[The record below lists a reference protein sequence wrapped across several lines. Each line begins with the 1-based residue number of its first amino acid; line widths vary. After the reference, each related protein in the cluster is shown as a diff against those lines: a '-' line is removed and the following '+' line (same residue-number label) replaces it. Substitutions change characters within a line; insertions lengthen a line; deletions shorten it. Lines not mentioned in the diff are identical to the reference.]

1 MTFNEAYLN
10 HGIYIFCLYCI
21 GIVIMAALI
30 IAIVITVIAAWLI
43 VKNYQPQTVL
53 LLAGLALLT
62 ITILFYP
69 ENSILYDKAK
79 STGSNWLDIFS
90 FAKESLTTQIAGIGL
105 IIMAAGGF
113 ASYMDHIKASNAMV
127 NMCIRPLQVIK
138 APYLILAFG
147 YICAQLL
154 HVAISS
160 AAGLAMLL
168 LVTFF
173 PVLVRL
179 GVSKASAAAMIGLC
193 AFMDLGPAVG
203 TANLAAKHAGMESAV
218 YFAHYQMPVACV
230 VMLVVAIVIF
240 FSAKYYDKKE
250 GLVSGEQSVVES
262 EEEGR
267 KVPIFYALLPIL
279 PVVLVLVFSPLVINK
294 IKIDVVTAMILG
306 TVVAFFCE
314 WLTTRD
320 FKACCKGMQLFFK
333 GMGSMFT
340 SIVSLLVCAD
350 IYAQGLQKIGA
361 VDYLLQS
368 VQNAGLGFTSMTLV
382 MTALVGI
389 TAVLTGSGVAA
400 FFSFSGLAPSIAAK
414 FGENA
419 VNMILPM
426 QMMAGMGRSISPVAG
441 IIIAVSKA
449 GECSPFMIVRRTMFP
464 ALAGMVAMLIANYV
478 LI

>member
-1 MTFNEAYLN
+1 MTAF
-10 HGIYIFCLYCI
+10 
-21 GIVIMAALI
+21 I

-53 LLAGLALLT
+53 LFAGLALLT
-62 ITILFYP
+62 VTVLLYP
-69 ENSILYDKAK
+69 ENSILYGKAK
-79 STGSNWLDIFS
+79 STGSTWLDIFS
-90 FAKESLTTQIAGIGL
+90 FAKESLATQIAGIGL

-138 APYLILAFG
+138 APYLILALG

-203 TANLAAKHAGMESAV
+203 TANLAAKHAGMESAI
-218 YFAHYQMPVACV
+218 YFAHYQMPVAVV
-230 VMLVVAIVIF
+230 VMLAVAVVIF
-240 FSAKYYDKKE
+240 FTAKYFDKKDGFAPGME
-250 GLVSGEQSVVES
+250 EVAEA

-267 KVPIFYALLPIL
+267 KVPAIYALLPVL
-279 PVVLVLVFSPLVINK
+279 PVILVLVFSPLAIAS

-306 TVVAFFCE
+306 AVVAFFFE
-314 WLTTRD
+314 LFTTRD
-320 FKACCKGMQLFFK
+320 FRACCKGLQVFFK

-368 VQNAGLGFTSMTLV
+368 VQSAGLGFTSMTLV
-382 MTALVGI
+382 MTALVGV

-400 FFSFSGLAPSIAAK
+400 FFSFSGLAPSVAAK
-414 FGENA
+414 FGESA

-426 QMMAGMGRSISPVAG
+426 QLMAGMGRSISPVAG

-449 GECSPFMIVRRTMFP
+449 GECSPFMIVRRTLLP
-464 ALAGMVAMLIANYV
+464 ALAGIAAMLIANYV

>member
-1 MTFNEAYLN
+1 MIFNEAYLN

-320 FKACCKGMQLFFK
+320 FKACCKGMQVFFK

>member
-1 MTFNEAYLN
+1 MTAF
-10 HGIYIFCLYCI
+10 
-21 GIVIMAALI
+21 I

-62 ITILFYP
+62 ITVLFYP

-79 STGSNWLDIFS
+79 STGSTWLDIFS

-138 APYLILAFG
+138 APYLILALG

-203 TANLAAKHAGMESAV
+203 TANLAAKHAGMESAI
-218 YFAHYQMPVACV
+218 YFAHYQMPVAVV
-230 VMLVVAIVIF
+230 VMLAVAVVIYF
-240 FSAKYYDKKE
+240 TAKYFDKKD
-250 GLVSGEQSVVES
+250 GFISGEQSVAQA

-267 KVPIFYALLPIL
+267 KAPAIYALLPVL
-279 PVVLVLVFSPLVINK
+279 PVALVLVFSPLVIK
-294 IKIDVVTAMILG
+294 SIKIDVVTAMILG
-306 TVVAFFCE
+306 AVVAFFFE
-314 WLTTRD
+314 LVATRD
-320 FKACCKGMQLFFK
+320 FKNCCKGLQVFFK
-333 GMGSMFT
+333 GMGSM
-340 SIVSLLVCAD
+340 
-350 IYAQGLQKIGA
+350 
-361 VDYLLQS
+361 
-368 VQNAGLGFTSMTLV
+368 FTSMTLV
-382 MTALVGI
+382 MTALVGV

-414 FGENA
+414 FGESA

-426 QMMAGMGRSISPVAG
+426 QLMAGMGRSMSPVAG

-449 GECSPFMIVRRTMFP
+449 GECSPFMIVRRTLLP
-464 ALAGMVAMLIANYV
+464 ALAGIAAMLVANYV

>member
-1 MTFNEAYLN
+1 MTAF
-10 HGIYIFCLYCI
+10 
-21 GIVIMAALI
+21 I

-62 ITILFYP
+62 ITVLFYP

-79 STGSNWLDIFS
+79 STGSTWLDIFS

-138 APYLILAFG
+138 APYLILALG

-203 TANLAAKHAGMESAV
+203 TANLAAKHAGMESAI
-218 YFAHYQMPVACV
+218 YFAHYQMPVAVV
-230 VMLVVAIVIF
+230 VMLAVAVVIY
-240 FSAKYYDKKE
+240 FSAKYFDKKD
-250 GLVSGEQSVVES
+250 GFVPGAQSVAQA

-267 KVPIFYALLPIL
+267 KVPVIYALLPVL
-279 PVVLVLVFSPLVINK
+279 PVVLVLVFSPLVIK
-294 IKIDVVTAMILG
+294 SIKIDVVTAMILG
-306 TVVAFFCE
+306 AVVAFFFE
-314 WLTTRD
+314 LVATRD
-320 FKACCKGMQLFFK
+320 FKSCCKGLQVFFK

-382 MTALVGI
+382 MTALVGV

-426 QMMAGMGRSISPVAG
+426 QLMAGMGRSMSPVAG

-449 GECSPFMIVRRTMFP
+449 GECSPFMIVRRTLLP
-464 ALAGMVAMLIANYV
+464 ALAGIAAMLVANYV

>member
-1 MTFNEAYLN
+1 MSAF
-10 HGIYIFCLYCI
+10 
-21 GIVIMAALI
+21 I
-30 IAIVITVIAAWLI
+30 IAIVITVFAAWLI
-43 VKNYQPQTVL
+43 VKNYQPQTAL

-62 ITILFYP
+62 ITVMFYP
-69 ENSILYDKAK
+69 ENSILYEKAK
-79 STGSNWLDIFS
+79 STGSTWLDIFS

-127 NMCIRPLQVIK
+127 NMCIRPLQVLK
-138 APYLILAFG
+138 APYLILALG

-203 TANLAAKHAGMESAV
+203 TANLAAKHAGMESAI
-218 YFAHYQMPVACV
+218 YFAHYQMPVAVV
-230 VMLVVAIVIF
+230 VMLTVAVVIF
-240 FSAKYYDKKE
+240 FTAKYFDKKDGFVA
-250 GLVSGEQSVVES
+250 GLQEVVEA

-267 KVPIFYALLPIL
+267 KVPALYALLPVI
-279 PVVLVLVFSPLVINK
+279 PVVLVLVFSPLVITS

-306 TVVAFFCE
+306 AVIAFIFE
-314 WLTTRD
+314 LITTRD
-320 FKACCKGMQLFFK
+320 FKACCKGLQVFFK

-382 MTALVGI
+382 MTILVGI

-414 FGENA
+414 FGESA

-426 QMMAGMGRSISPVAG
+426 QLMAGMGRSISPVAG

-449 GECSPFMIVRRTMFP
+449 GECSPFMIVRRTLLP
-464 ALAGMVAMLIANYV
+464 ALAGIAAMFVACFILI
-478 LI
+478 

>member
-1 MTFNEAYLN
+1 MIFNEAYLN

-320 FKACCKGMQLFFK
+320 FKACCKGMQVFFK

-350 IYAQGLQKIGA
+350 IYAQGLQKIGS

>member
-1 MTFNEAYLN
+1 MTAF
-10 HGIYIFCLYCI
+10 
-21 GIVIMAALI
+21 I

-53 LLAGLALLT
+53 LFAGLALLT
-62 ITILFYP
+62 VTVLFYP
-69 ENSILYDKAK
+69 ENSILYGKAK
-79 STGSNWLDIFS
+79 STGSTWLDIFS

-138 APYLILAFG
+138 APYLILALG

-203 TANLAAKHAGMESAV
+203 TANLAAKHAGMESAI
-218 YFAHYQMPVACV
+218 YFAHYQMPVAVV
-230 VMLVVAIVIF
+230 VMLAVAVVIF
-240 FSAKYYDKKE
+240 FTAKYFDKKDGFVPGTE
-250 GLVSGEQSVVES
+250 EVAEA

-267 KVPIFYALLPIL
+267 KVPAIYALLPVL
-279 PVVLVLVFSPLVINK
+279 PVLLVLVFSPLAIAS

-306 TVVAFFCE
+306 AVVAFFFE
-314 WLTTRD
+314 LFTTRD
-320 FKACCKGMQLFFK
+320 FRACCKGLQVFFK

-368 VQNAGLGFTSMTLV
+368 VQSAGLGFTSMTLV
-382 MTALVGI
+382 MTALVGV

-426 QMMAGMGRSISPVAG
+426 QLMAGMGRSISPVAG

-449 GECSPFMIVRRTMFP
+449 GECSPFMIVRRTLLP
-464 ALAGMVAMLIANYV
+464 ALAGIAAMLIANYV

>member
-1 MTFNEAYLN
+1 MTAF
-10 HGIYIFCLYCI
+10 
-21 GIVIMAALI
+21 I

-62 ITILFYP
+62 ITVLFYP

-79 STGSNWLDIFS
+79 STGSTWLDIFS

-138 APYLILAFG
+138 APYLILALG

-203 TANLAAKHAGMESAV
+203 TANLAAKHAGMESAI
-218 YFAHYQMPVACV
+218 YFAHYQMPVAVV
-230 VMLVVAIVIF
+230 VMLAVAVVIYF
-240 FSAKYYDKKE
+240 TAKYFDKKD
-250 GLVSGEQSVVES
+250 GFISGEQSVAQA

-267 KVPIFYALLPIL
+267 KAPAIYALLPVL
-279 PVVLVLVFSPLVINK
+279 PVALVLVFSPLVIK
-294 IKIDVVTAMILG
+294 SIKIDVVTAMILG
-306 TVVAFFCE
+306 AVVAFFFE
-314 WLTTRD
+314 LVATRD
-320 FKACCKGMQLFFK
+320 FKNCCKGLQVFFK

-382 MTALVGI
+382 MTALVGV

-400 FFSFSGLAPSIAAK
+400 FSLSPAWLPPLRQNLVRALSI
-414 FGENA
+414 
-419 VNMILPM
+419 
-426 QMMAGMGRSISPVAG
+426 
-441 IIIAVSKA
+441 
-449 GECSPFMIVRRTMFP
+449 
-464 ALAGMVAMLIANYV
+464 
-478 LI
+478 

>member
-1 MTFNEAYLN
+1 MTAF
-10 HGIYIFCLYCI
+10 
-21 GIVIMAALI
+21 I

-53 LLAGLALLT
+53 LFAGLALLT
-62 ITILFYP
+62 VTVLFYP
-69 ENSILYDKAK
+69 ENSILYGKAK
-79 STGSNWLDIFS
+79 STGSTWLDIFS

-138 APYLILAFG
+138 APYLILALG

-203 TANLAAKHAGMESAV
+203 TANLAAKHAGMESAI
-218 YFAHYQMPVACV
+218 YFAHYQMPVAVV
-230 VMLVVAIVIF
+230 VMLAVAVVIF
-240 FSAKYYDKKE
+240 FTAKYFDKKDGFVPGTE
-250 GLVSGEQSVVES
+250 EVAEA

-267 KVPIFYALLPIL
+267 KVPAIYALLPVL
-279 PVVLVLVFSPLVINK
+279 PVILVLVFSPLAIAS

-306 TVVAFFCE
+306 AVVAFFFE
-314 WLTTRD
+314 LFTTRD
-320 FKACCKGMQLFFK
+320 FRACCKGLQVFFK

-368 VQNAGLGFTSMTLV
+368 VQSAGLGFTSMTLV
-382 MTALVGI
+382 MTALVGV

-426 QMMAGMGRSISPVAG
+426 QLMAGMGRSISPVAG

-449 GECSPFMIVRRTMFP
+449 GECSPFMIVRRTLLP
-464 ALAGMVAMLIANYV
+464 ALAGIAAMLIANYV

>member
-267 KVPIFYALLPIL
+267 KVPTFYALLPIL

-320 FKACCKGMQLFFK
+320 FKACCKGMQVFFK

-449 GECSPFMIVRRTMFP
+449 GECSPFMIVRRTIFP

>member
-1 MTFNEAYLN
+1 MTAF
-10 HGIYIFCLYCI
+10 
-21 GIVIMAALI
+21 I

-62 ITILFYP
+62 ITVLFYP

-79 STGSNWLDIFS
+79 STGSTWLDIFS

-138 APYLILAFG
+138 APYLILALG

-203 TANLAAKHAGMESAV
+203 TANLAAKHAGMESAI
-218 YFAHYQMPVACV
+218 YFAHYQMPVAVV
-230 VMLVVAIVIF
+230 VMLAVAVVIYF
-240 FSAKYYDKKE
+240 TAKYFDKKD
-250 GLVSGEQSVVES
+250 GFISGEQSVAQA

-267 KVPIFYALLPIL
+267 KAPAIYALLPVL
-279 PVVLVLVFSPLVINK
+279 PVALVLVFSPLVIK
-294 IKIDVVTAMILG
+294 SIKIDVVTAMILG
-306 TVVAFFCE
+306 AVVAFFFE
-314 WLTTRD
+314 LVATRD
-320 FKACCKGMQLFFK
+320 FKNCCKGLQVFFK

-382 MTALVGI
+382 MTALVGV

-414 FGENA
+414 FGEIA

-426 QMMAGMGRSISPVAG
+426 QLMAGMGRSMSPVAG

-449 GECSPFMIVRRTMFP
+449 GECSPFMIVRRTLLP
-464 ALAGMVAMLIANYV
+464 ALSGIAAMLVANYV

>member
-1 MTFNEAYLN
+1 MTAF
-10 HGIYIFCLYCI
+10 
-21 GIVIMAALI
+21 I

-62 ITILFYP
+62 ITVLFYP

-79 STGSNWLDIFS
+79 STGSTWLDIFS

-138 APYLILAFG
+138 APYLILALG

-203 TANLAAKHAGMESAV
+203 TANLAAKHAGMESAI
-218 YFAHYQMPVACV
+218 YFAHYQMPVAVV
-230 VMLVVAIVIF
+230 VMLAVAVVIY
-240 FSAKYYDKKE
+240 FSAKYFDKKD
-250 GLVSGEQSVVES
+250 GFVPGAQSVAQA

-267 KVPIFYALLPIL
+267 KVPVIYALLPVL
-279 PVVLVLVFSPLVINK
+279 PVVLVLVFSPLVIK
-294 IKIDVVTAMILG
+294 SIKIDVVTAMILG
-306 TVVAFFCE
+306 AVVAFFFE
-314 WLTTRD
+314 LVATRD
-320 FKACCKGMQLFFK
+320 FKSCCKGLQVFFK

-361 VDYLLQS
+361 VDYLLKS

-382 MTALVGI
+382 MTALVGV

-426 QMMAGMGRSISPVAG
+426 QLMAGMGRSMSPVAG

-449 GECSPFMIVRRTMFP
+449 GECSPFMIVRRTLLP
-464 ALAGMVAMLIANYV
+464 ALAGIAAMLVANYV

>member
-1 MTFNEAYLN
+1 MTAF
-10 HGIYIFCLYCI
+10 
-21 GIVIMAALI
+21 I
-30 IAIVITVIAAWLI
+30 IAIVITLIAAWLI

-53 LLAGLALLT
+53 LFAGLALLT
-62 ITILFYP
+62 VTVLFYP
-69 ENSILYDKAK
+69 ESSILYGKAK
-79 STGSNWLDIFS
+79 STGSTWLDIFS

-138 APYLILAFG
+138 APYLILALG

-203 TANLAAKHAGMESAV
+203 TANLAAKHAGMESAI
-218 YFAHYQMPVACV
+218 YFAHYQMPVAVV
-230 VMLVVAIVIF
+230 VMLAVAVVIF
-240 FSAKYYDKKE
+240 FTAKYFDKKD
-250 GLVSGEQSVVES
+250 GVVPGTEEVAEA

-267 KVPIFYALLPIL
+267 KVPAIYALLPVL
-279 PVVLVLVFSPLVINK
+279 PVILVLVFSPLAIAS

-306 TVVAFFCE
+306 AVVAFFFE
-314 WLTTRD
+314 LFTSRD
-320 FKACCKGMQLFFK
+320 FRACCKGLQVFFK

-368 VQNAGLGFTSMTLV
+368 VQSAGLGFTSMTLV
-382 MTALVGI
+382 MTALVGV

-400 FFSFSGLAPSIAAK
+400 FFSFSGLAPSIAEK
-414 FGENA
+414 FGESA

-426 QMMAGMGRSISPVAG
+426 QLMAGMGRSISPVAG

-449 GECSPFMIVRRTMFP
+449 GECSPFMIVRRTLIP
-464 ALAGMVAMLIANYV
+464 ALAGIAAMLIANYV

>member
-1 MTFNEAYLN
+1 MTAF
-10 HGIYIFCLYCI
+10 
-21 GIVIMAALI
+21 I

-62 ITILFYP
+62 ITVLFYP

-79 STGSNWLDIFS
+79 STGSTWLDIFS

-138 APYLILAFG
+138 APYLILALG

-193 AFMDLGPAVG
+193 AFMDLGPAVM
-203 TANLAAKHAGMESAV
+203 LAVAV
-218 YFAHYQMPVACV
+218 VIYFT
-230 VMLVVAIVIF
+230 
-240 FSAKYYDKKE
+240 AKYFDKKD
-250 GLVSGEQSVVES
+250 GFISGEQSVAQA

-267 KVPIFYALLPIL
+267 KAPAIYALLPVL
-279 PVVLVLVFSPLVINK
+279 PVALVLVFSPLVIK
-294 IKIDVVTAMILG
+294 SIKIDVVTAMILG
-306 TVVAFFCE
+306 AVVAFFFE
-314 WLTTRD
+314 LVATRD
-320 FKACCKGMQLFFK
+320 FKNCCKGLQVFFK
-333 GMGSMFT
+333 GMCSMFT

-382 MTALVGI
+382 MTALVGV

-414 FGENA
+414 FGESA

-426 QMMAGMGRSISPVAG
+426 QLMAGMGRSMSPVAG

-449 GECSPFMIVRRTMFP
+449 GECSPFMIVRRTLLP
-464 ALAGMVAMLIANYV
+464 ALAGIAAMLVANYV

>member
-1 MTFNEAYLN
+1 MTAF
-10 HGIYIFCLYCI
+10 
-21 GIVIMAALI
+21 I

-62 ITILFYP
+62 ITVLFYP

-79 STGSNWLDIFS
+79 STGSTWLDIFS

-138 APYLILAFG
+138 APYLILALG

-203 TANLAAKHAGMESAV
+203 TANLAAKHAGMESAI
-218 YFAHYQMPVACV
+218 YFAHYQMPVAVV
-230 VMLVVAIVIF
+230 VMLAVAVVIYF
-240 FSAKYYDKKE
+240 TAKYFDKKD
-250 GLVSGEQSVVES
+250 GFVPGAQSVAQA

-267 KVPIFYALLPIL
+267 KVPAIYALLPVL
-279 PVVLVLVFSPLVINK
+279 PVVLVLVFSPLVIK
-294 IKIDVVTAMILG
+294 SIKIDVVTAMILG
-306 TVVAFFCE
+306 AVVAFFFE
-314 WLTTRD
+314 LVATRD
-320 FKACCKGMQLFFK
+320 FKSCCKGIQVFFK

-382 MTALVGI
+382 MTALVGV

-414 FGENA
+414 FGESA

-426 QMMAGMGRSISPVAG
+426 QLMAGMGRSMSPVAG

-449 GECSPFMIVRRTMFP
+449 GECSPFMIVRRTLLP
-464 ALAGMVAMLIANYV
+464 ALAGIAAMLAANYV

>member
-1 MTFNEAYLN
+1 MTAF
-10 HGIYIFCLYCI
+10 
-21 GIVIMAALI
+21 I

-62 ITILFYP
+62 ITVLFYP

-79 STGSNWLDIFS
+79 STGSTWLDIFS

-138 APYLILAFG
+138 APYLILALG

-203 TANLAAKHAGMESAV
+203 TANLAAKHAGMESAI
-218 YFAHYQMPVACV
+218 YFAHYQMPVAVV
-230 VMLVVAIVIF
+230 VMLAVAVVIY
-240 FSAKYYDKKE
+240 FSAKYFDKKD
-250 GLVSGEQSVVES
+250 GFVPGAQSVAQA

-267 KVPIFYALLPIL
+267 KVPVIYALLPVL
-279 PVVLVLVFSPLVINK
+279 PVVLVLVFSPLVIK
-294 IKIDVVTAMILG
+294 SIKIDVVTAMILG
-306 TVVAFFCE
+306 AVVAFFFE
-314 WLTTRD
+314 LVATRD
-320 FKACCKGMQLFFK
+320 FKSCCKGLQVFFK

-426 QMMAGMGRSISPVAG
+426 QLMAGMGRSMSPVAG

-449 GECSPFMIVRRTMFP
+449 GECSPFMIVRRTLLP
-464 ALAGMVAMLIANYV
+464 ALAGIAAMLVANYV

>member
-1 MTFNEAYLN
+1 
-10 HGIYIFCLYCI
+10 
-21 GIVIMAALI
+21 
-30 IAIVITVIAAWLI
+30 
-43 VKNYQPQTVL
+43 
-53 LLAGLALLT
+53 
-62 ITILFYP
+62 
-69 ENSILYDKAK
+69 
-79 STGSNWLDIFS
+79 
-90 FAKESLTTQIAGIGL
+90 
-105 IIMAAGGF
+105 
-113 ASYMDHIKASNAMV
+113 
-127 NMCIRPLQVIK
+127 
-138 APYLILAFG
+138 
-147 YICAQLL
+147 
-154 HVAISS
+154 
-160 AAGLAMLL
+160 MLL

-203 TANLAAKHAGMESAV
+203 TANLAAKHAGMESAI
-218 YFAHYQMPVACV
+218 YFAHYQMPVAVV
-230 VMLVVAIVIF
+230 VMLAVAVVIF
-240 FSAKYYDKKE
+240 FTAKYFDKKDGFVPGTE
-250 GLVSGEQSVVES
+250 EVAEA

-267 KVPIFYALLPIL
+267 KVPAIYALLPVL
-279 PVVLVLVFSPLVINK
+279 PVILVLVFSPLAIAS

-306 TVVAFFCE
+306 AVVAFFFE
-314 WLTTRD
+314 LFTTRD
-320 FKACCKGMQLFFK
+320 FRACCKGLQVFFK

-368 VQNAGLGFTSMTLV
+368 VQSAGLGFTSMTLV
-382 MTALVGI
+382 MTALVGV

-414 FGENA
+414 FGESA

-426 QMMAGMGRSISPVAG
+426 QLMAGMGRSISPVAG

-449 GECSPFMIVRRTMFP
+449 GECSPFMIVRRTLLP
-464 ALAGMVAMLIANYV
+464 ALAGIAAMLIANYV

>member
-1 MTFNEAYLN
+1 MTAF
-10 HGIYIFCLYCI
+10 
-21 GIVIMAALI
+21 I

-62 ITILFYP
+62 ITVLFYP

-79 STGSNWLDIFS
+79 STGSTWLDIFS

-138 APYLILAFG
+138 APYLILALG

-203 TANLAAKHAGMESAV
+203 TANLAAKHAGMESAI
-218 YFAHYQMPVACV
+218 YFAHYQMPVAVV
-230 VMLVVAIVIF
+230 VMLAVAVVIYF
-240 FSAKYYDKKE
+240 TAKYFDKKD
-250 GLVSGEQSVVES
+250 GFVPGAQSVAQA

-267 KVPIFYALLPIL
+267 KVPAIYALLPVL
-279 PVVLVLVFSPLVINK
+279 PVVLVLVFSPLVIK
-294 IKIDVVTAMILG
+294 SIKIDVVTAMILG
-306 TVVAFFCE
+306 AVVAFFFE
-314 WLTTRD
+314 LVATRD
-320 FKACCKGMQLFFK
+320 FKSCCKGIQVFFK

-382 MTALVGI
+382 MTALVGV

-414 FGENA
+414 CGESA

-426 QMMAGMGRSISPVAG
+426 QLMAGMGRSMSPVAG

-449 GECSPFMIVRRTMFP
+449 GECSPFMIVRRTLLP
-464 ALAGMVAMLIANYV
+464 ALAGIAAMLVANYV

>member
-1 MTFNEAYLN
+1 MTAF
-10 HGIYIFCLYCI
+10 
-21 GIVIMAALI
+21 I

-62 ITILFYP
+62 ITVLFYP

-79 STGSNWLDIFS
+79 STGSTWLDIFS

-138 APYLILAFG
+138 APYLILALG

-203 TANLAAKHAGMESAV
+203 TANLAAKHAGMESAI
-218 YFAHYQMPVACV
+218 YFAHYQMPVAVV
-230 VMLVVAIVIF
+230 VMLAVAVVIYF
-240 FSAKYYDKKE
+240 TAKYFDKKD
-250 GLVSGEQSVVES
+250 GFISGEQSVAQA

-267 KVPIFYALLPIL
+267 KAPAIYALLPVL
-279 PVVLVLVFSPLVINK
+279 PVALVLVFSPLVIK
-294 IKIDVVTAMILG
+294 SIKIDVVTAMILG
-306 TVVAFFCE
+306 AVVAFFFE
-314 WLTTRD
+314 LVATRD
-320 FKACCKGMQLFFK
+320 FKNCCKGLQVFFK

-382 MTALVGI
+382 MGV

-414 FGENA
+414 FGESA

-426 QMMAGMGRSISPVAG
+426 QLMAGMGRSMSPVAG

-449 GECSPFMIVRRTMFP
+449 GECSPFMIVRRTLLP
-464 ALAGMVAMLIANYV
+464 ALAGIAAMLVANYV